1 MNEKTPNSRKTLIS
15 THYLSNMT
23 NTHFDERFFSDDEE
37 ILWELI
43 EESPEAVMVDWREE
57 EEEIIRSI
65 NQVIAPYKISFEWMG
80 NDDIQIQYK
89 EKERLLGLSFSLKD
103 RYICLRAINDILQD
117 EYELRLFEL
126 SFNSDTHLF
135 LVKPGSWWADFDQLH
150 PKRSAQLFR
159 IIGPDLDFP

>member
-1 MNEKTPNSRKTLIS
+1 
-15 THYLSNMT
+15 MT